1 MRLIDIVMNMYRGV
15 PYGGAIPDGGVSYGG
30 GGMKSILSHFETGV
44 PMIDYMIFAALAS
57 AVTWAFN
64 WFRDHFDIRYNLRS
78 LYYYFFKGQ
87 NVVSFEGK
95 ISTSID
101 RYTCHLRQNTVFSER
116 FRALWDYII
125 KNVDTNHTIREI
137 KEYVISERPTT
148 VAYSDNIYMVNQMNQ
163 FLISA
168 KHEIYAVTYCI
179 TQSDSSEKERS
190 ITAANT
196 KTDNIIVDLYS
207 TKSSIQEIKAFV
219 DDITRDYL
227 MKITHLR
234 ENKKFIYSLSKLGY
248 DDSTCEQWTETVF
261 DSTRTFKNL
270 FFDRSDAVIKKVD
283 FFLKNRDWY
292 YEKGVPYTLGIG
304 LHGPP
309 GTGKTSF
316 IKALANH
323 TGRHIVSISLKLVK
337 TKSQLESVF
346 FESRYN
352 TDNKKGTVG
361 FDKKIIVFED
371 IDCIGDIVMDREKRK
386 QAKQLEQPVKTEE
399 KDTLMKTLLLPDDLI
414 TLDDI
419 LELWDGI
426 REASGRIM
434 VISSNHYEDLDPA
447 LKRPGRI
454 DITLELGY
462 ASREVVGR
470 MYRHLVGEEPDP
482 TDLAQIKDRFY
493 TPAEIMNVYM
503 NERRNMLKWLIEKI

>member
-1 MRLIDIVMNMYRGV
+1 MNTYSGVSHSGV
-15 PYGGAIPDGGVSYGG
+15 PHGG
-30 GGMKSILSHFETGV
+30 GLKSILSRFETGV

-57 AVTWAFN
+57 LVTWAFN
-64 WFRDHFDIRYNLRS
+64 WFREHFDMRHNVRS

-101 RYTCHLRQNTVFSER
+101 RYTCNLRQNAVFSER

-137 KEYVISERPTT
+137 KEYVISEKPTS

-179 TQSDSSEKERS
+179 TQSDSGEKEK
-190 ITAANT
+190 ITSPSNT

-248 DDSTCEQWTETVF
+248 DDSTCERWTETVF

-270 FFDRSDAVIKKVD
+270 FFDQSDAVIGKVD

-337 TKSQLESVF
+337 TKSQLEGVF
-346 FESRYN
+346 FECRYN
-352 TDNKKGTVG
+352 TDNKKGSVG

-371 IDCIGDIVMDREKRK
+371 IDCIGDIVMDREKKK
-386 QAKQLEQPVKTEE
+386 QAKQAEQAAQIVKTEE
-399 KDTLMKTLLLPDDLI
+399 KDSIMKTLLQPEDLI

-482 TDLAQIKDRFY
+482 NVLEQIKDRFY

-503 NERRNMLKWLIEKI
+503 NERRNMLNWLIEKI

>member
-1 MRLIDIVMNMYRGV
+1 LRLINIAMNTYTSI
-15 PYGGAIPDGGVSYGG
+15 GGATPHNGGL
-30 GGMKSILSHFETGV
+30 KPFLSRFETGV

-57 AVTWAFN
+57 AATWAFN
-64 WFRDHFDIRYNLRS
+64 WFRENVDIRYNVRS

-87 NVVSFEGK
+87 NIVSFEGK

-101 RYTCHLRQNTVFSER
+101 RYTCRLCQNAVFSER

-137 KEYVISERPTT
+137 KEYVISEKSTS
-148 VAYSDNIYMVNQMNQ
+148 VAYSDNIYMVNQMSQ

-168 KHEIYAVTYCI
+168 KYDIYAVTYCI
-179 TQSDSSEKERS
+179 TQSESSEKEKS
-190 ITAANT
+190 ISAANT

-227 MKITHLR
+227 MKITYLR
-234 ENKKFIYSLSKLGY
+234 ENKKFIYSLSKLAY

-270 FFDRSDAVIKKVD
+270 FFDKSDAVISKVD

-292 YEKGVPYTLGIG
+292 YDKGLPYTLGIG

-361 FDKKIIVFED
+361 FDQKIIVFED
-371 IDCIGDIVMDREKRK
+371 IDCIGDIVMDREKK
-386 QAKQLEQPVKTEE
+386 KLAKAKQAEQAKQEVKTEE
-399 KDTLMKTLLLPDDLI
+399 NDTLMKTILLPDDLI

-503 NERRNMLKWLIEKI
+503 NERRNMLKWLIEKV

>member
-1 MRLIDIVMNMYRGV
+1 MVVMNIYNE
-15 PYGGAIPDGGVSYGG
+15 STHSGG
-30 GGMKSILSHFETGV
+30 GGLKPFLSRFETGV

-57 AVTWAFN
+57 AITCAFN
-64 WFRDHFDIRYNLRS
+64 WFRENVDVRYNLRS

-87 NVVSFEGK
+87 NIVSFEGK

-101 RYTCHLRQNTVFSER
+101 RYTCHLRQNAIFSER

-125 KNVDTNHTIREI
+125 RNIDTNHTIREI
-137 KEYVISERPTT
+137 KEYVISEKPAS
-148 VAYSDNIYMVNQMNQ
+148 VAYNDNIYMVNQMSQ

-168 KHEIYAVTYCI
+168 KHDIYAVTYCI
-179 TQSDSSEKERS
+179 TQTDSNEKS
-190 ITAANT
+190 TFAPANT

-234 ENKKFIYSLSKLGY
+234 ENKKFIYSLSKLVY
-248 DDSTCEQWTETVF
+248 DDSTCERWTETVF

-270 FFDRSDAVIKKVD
+270 FFDRSDTVISKID

-292 YEKGVPYTLGIG
+292 YDKGLPYTLGIG

-352 TDNKKGTVG
+352 TDNKKGTIG
-361 FDKKIIVFED
+361 FDQKIIVFED
-371 IDCIGDIVMDREKRK
+371 IDCIGDIVMDREKK
-386 QAKQLEQPVKTEE
+386 KANIQASQIVKVEE
-399 KDTLMKTLLLPDDLI
+399 KDSVVKTLLQPDDII

-447 LKRPGRI
+447 IKRPGRI
-454 DITLELGY
+454 DITLEMGY
-462 ASREVVGR
+462 ASREIVGR
-470 MYRHLVGEEPDP
+470 MYRHLVGDEPDP
-482 TDLAQIKDRFY
+482 HELEQIGDRVY

-503 NERRNMLKWLIEKI
+503 NERRNMLKSLIREKM